1 MKVVTVSH
9 LLRGNYRKLYKLIT
23 FLSIMGNILQAVKQR
38 NRLSTKDTKDAI
50 NKNKPEKL
58 THAEVQALIDSAN
71 AKKLLD
77 THKRYTNE
85 QYSILESRLATIEAD
100 LKKIKENKK

>member
-1 MKVVTVSH
+1 
-9 LLRGNYRKLYKLIT
+9 
-23 FLSIMGNILQAVKQR
+23 MGNILQAVKQR

-77 THKRYTNE
+77 THKRCTNE
-85 QYSILESRLATIEAD
+85 QYSILESRLATIEKD